1 MSKKRAKKTSIQ
13 KRRERYFGIVK
24 LRKGIKFAWLSK
36 QDKNGWSLG
45 LALEKRTVWLRGLR
59 FATKKE
65 IARVVDRTTIVYL
78 QLKDNKNE

>member
-1 MSKKRAKKTSIQ
+1 MQ

-24 LRKGIKFAWLSK
+24 LPAKLKFAWLSK